1 MSRLLA
7 AAAAAA
13 LLAGAAPAL
22 AQVQHPESR
31 VVSYADL
38 DLEDPADADAF
49 IARIERA
56 AGEVCGDRTGPRP
69 IAEISDTRD
78 CAYDTTEFAIED
90 FGHPMVLGRY
100 HGFTPDVVIEG
111 SWDPEQDPYYTVK
124 PKA

>member
-7 AAAAAA
+7 AAVAAA
-13 LLAGAAPAL
+13 LLAGAPAF
-22 AQVQHPESR
+22 AQVVHPESR

-38 DLEDPADADAF
+38 DLDDPADADIF
-49 IARIERA
+49 IGRIERA
-56 AGEVCGDRTGPRP
+56 ADEVCGDRTGPRS
-69 IAEISDTRD
+69 IAEAADTSD